1 MKVVTRALPVLIAVV
16 LVAALLLG
24 INTVHTGST
33 DPGSRSSAGSGTT
46 GATGAVPDST
56 DLDRGTV
63 SDTDV
68 AACLTPDFAT
78 AVADVDVL
86 YGEVQS
92 TPSGQAPVLVLRN
105 QAGDLRLCDAFGGDS
120 PAVAPVPTPSDT
132 EPVAFLSTGRASWQC
147 TGPSKLA
154 LGGYQ
159 STTWLAVASTI
170 HTIEQRYVVDG
181 TPGEWFSTTAH
192 GGYAH
197 LHTWIDGPQPA
208 GTTYAVQWRV
218 LDAEGHTVQQSA
230 LPTARRALPGCT
242 SGGSAEIG

>member
-1 MKVVTRALPVLIAVV
+1 MKVMTRALPVLIAVV

-24 INTVHTGST
+24 MNNLHSGSRHSG
-33 DPGSRSSAGSGTT
+33 PGSSTASGTT
-46 GATGAVPDST
+46 GAAGAVPDSN
-56 DLDRGTV
+56 DLDLAAV
-63 SDTDV
+63 SDADV
-68 AACLTPDFAT
+68 ATCLTPDFAT

-105 QAGDLRLCDAFGGDS
+105 HAGDVRLCDAFGGDS
-120 PAVAPVPTPSDT
+120 PAVAPMPTPSDT

-147 TGPSKLA
+147 TGPDKLA

-159 STTWLAVASTI
+159 ATTWLAVAPTVR
-170 HTIEQRYVVDG
+170 TLEQRYVVDG
-181 TPGEWFSTTAH
+181 TPGEWFSTTAR

-218 LDAEGHTVQQSA
+218 LDADGHPVQQSA
-230 LPTARRALPGCT
+230 LPTAAKPLPGCT